1 MAPSKTILIFGGN
14 GKTARALTPLLIGQ
28 SHLVHSIIRNP
39 DQSSGLEELGTKV
52 IIQDLEQASV
62 KDLTST
68 IESIKPDV
76 LVWCAQ
82 GTYGVP
88 GGAEAIDHQAAVR
101 SFDAA
106 AVAGLKRYIS
116 VSALD
121 VRDRANKPTPPWYS
135 EQDKQGSERLW
146 KVLEPYMEAKLKADR
161 ELASGNR
168 KRGLSWTIVR
178 PGRLVDDAG
187 SGRCEAGRVHFGKPI
202 SREDVARVVLA
213 CIEKE
218 GTAELAF
225 DVVGGD
231 IDVNEAVR
239 NVAEKKEDCFEG
251 FY

>member
-1 MAPSKTILIFGGN
+1 MSLQKTILIFGGN
-14 GKTARALTPLLIGQ
+14 GKTARALTPLLVAQ
-28 SHLVHSIIRNP
+28 SHKVHSIIRNP
-39 DQSSGLEELGTKV
+39 NQSSGLEDLGAKV
-52 IIQDLEQASV
+52 IIQDLEQTSV
-62 KDLTST
+62 EDLTST
-68 IESIKPDV
+68 IRSVQPDV

-106 AVAGLKRYIS
+106 AAAGVKRYVS

-121 VRDRANKPTPPWYS
+121 VRDRAGKPTPPWYS
-135 EQDKQGSERLW
+135 EQDMQGSERLW

-161 ELASGNR
+161 ELVSGNER
-168 KRGLSWTIVR
+168 RGLSWTIVR
-178 PGRLVDDAG
+178 PGRLVDDPG
-187 SGRCEAGRVHFGKPI
+187 SGRCEAGRVHFGKAI
-202 SREDVARVVLA
+202 SREDVARVVVA
-213 CIEKE
+213 CIRDE

-231 IDVNEAVR
+231 TEVNEAVR
-239 NVAEKKEDCFEG
+239 NVAEKREDCFEG